1 MSVRHGLRVSR
12 LVRRPGSP
20 ACCGPVAVARG
31 AGCRLGV
38 KYGTSAWS
46 LKVFRGRSSRSH
58 LVTAS
63 SRYEVTRV
71 LTACRPSRHTAALHA
86 QLCDGRRRGYQT
98 LGHMHVLRL
107 FSEELQAEAWPA
119 LQDAILPQ
127 ARGPVATS
135 AVAVCTPAT
144 GRARRSMRAWRPGA
158 GSSAACSF
166 ARSLIA
172 KCSAR
177 AAVQSARA
185 RKGSCE
191 QARERL
197 LYEVWG
203 LEQVPM

>member
-1 MSVRHGLRVSR
+1 M
-12 LVRRPGSP
+12 
-20 ACCGPVAVARG
+20 
-31 AGCRLGV
+31 
-38 KYGTSAWS
+38 
-46 LKVFRGRSSRSH
+46 
-58 LVTAS
+58 
-63 SRYEVTRV
+63 
-71 LTACRPSRHTAALHA
+71 LTACRPSRHTATLHA

-107 FSEELQAEAWPA
+107 FSEELRAEAWPA
-119 LQDAILPQ
+119 V
-127 ARGPVATS
+127 PVPPYCRLESTS

-185 RKGSCE
+185 RKGSWE
-191 QARERL
+191 QARKRL
-197 LYEVWG
+197 LYEMRDF
-203 LEQVPM
+203 EQVP